1 MKNTFSNV
9 KSACAFSFTVAVS
22 PQAAVNTAVPIN
34 NFLFKWIHLLL
45 YVMLYIRIKF
55 PKSSIFYK
63 NDVILFSISVYEREK
78 IE

>member
-34 NFLFKWIHLLL
+34 NFLFK
-45 YVMLYIRIKF
+45 
-55 PKSSIFYK
+55 
-63 NDVILFSISVYEREK
+63 
-78 IE
+78 